1 MRSKSRARKAIAI
14 IVHALSGGSA
24 RRQVRGRNLLVNRA
38 YVTLSAGGLEGWRA
52 GGLEGWREMGS
63 NLQIGSG
70 LKASLALREG
80 GISARFPPALYA
92 LLQAGRVAG

>member
-38 YVTLSAGGLEGWRA
+38 YVTLSAGGLEGWR
-52 GGLEGWREMGS
+52 EMGS